1 MKLYGI
7 LSFQQN
13 NMKNTKQMIS
23 KTDFYNLYN
32 KNSPRNSQRKDGNID
47 ARLILRDLSLPIAYL
62 SAKRNI
68 NASQV
73 TVLSLIV
80 GMFAGLIL
88 AIELSP
94 ISLFVSFILFEIA
107 QLLDCVDG
115 QLARYYGQFSKA
127 GLNLDTATH
136 KLIPSIFLLSVG
148 SNLFFQTSAIGYLIS
163 GAIGA
168 VAFAFDDHDHEDKPR
183 TESGRNKHFAW
194 IKKQLDALFKE
205 SRFFALLLFVVS
217 IGGVL
222 FNNENLIKY
231 SFLIGNAWVFLVNV
245 VLKIREYYNDSNKA
259 QVKEWKGWS

>member
-1 MKLYGI
+1 MK
-7 LSFQQN
+7 
-13 NMKNTKQMIS
+13 KTKEIIS

-32 KNSPRNSQRKDGNID
+32 KNSPRNSQRKNGNID

-88 AIELSP
+88 VIELSP
-94 ISLFVSFILFEIA
+94 VSLFISFILFEIA

-127 GLNLDTATH
+127 GVNLDTATH
-136 KLIPSIFLLSVG
+136 KLIPSIFVLSVG
-148 SNLFFQTSAIGYLIS
+148 SRLFFQTNAIGYLIC

-168 VAFAFDDHDHEDKPR
+168 VSFAFDDHNHENNPR
-183 TESGRNKHFAW
+183 TKDERHKYFVW
-194 IKKQLDALFKE
+194 VKKQIDTLFTE
-205 SRFFALLLFVVS
+205 TRFFVLLLFVIS
-217 IGGVL
+217 IIEVL
-222 FNNENLIKY
+222 FNNANLIKY
-231 SFLIGNAWVFLVNV
+231 PFLIGNAWVFLVNV
-245 VLKIREYYNDSNKA
+245 VLKIREYYTDSNTA
-259 QVKEWKGWS
+259 QIKKWKGWS